1 MVAVLAGLTDVDA
14 ITLSMA
20 EYARNGD
27 THVAVNS
34 IVLATLANTMVKC
47 GIVAGL
53 GGAVLRRSV
62 IIATGAILAAGIAT
76 IVLR

>member
-20 EYARNGD
+20 EYARSGD
-27 THVAVNS
+27 AHVAVNA
-34 IVLATLANTMVKC
+34 IVLATLANTTVKC

-53 GGAVLRRSV
+53 GGAVLRRPV
-62 IIATGAILAAGIAT
+62 VIATGAILAAGIVT
-76 IVLR
+76 IALL